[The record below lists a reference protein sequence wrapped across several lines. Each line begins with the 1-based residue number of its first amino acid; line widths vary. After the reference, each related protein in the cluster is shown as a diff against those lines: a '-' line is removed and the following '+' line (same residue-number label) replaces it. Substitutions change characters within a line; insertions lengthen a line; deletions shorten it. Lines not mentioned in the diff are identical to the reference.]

1 MKAACSETL
10 SADRLCRRKLDNV
23 FALHTAL
30 TEKLLP
36 AAEIYHNHF

>member
-23 FALHTAL
+23 FAAAYRTDG
-30 TEKLLP
+30 KLLP